1 MKKIALKSVHFIK
14 LLKKL
19 ITGVPFLTLSLFGNV
34 TVSLFACVMYF
45 LEKDINPTIN
55 TYLDS
60 LWWSFSTA
68 TNVGYGDIVPITDS
82 GKMVGIFLMLIGVA
96 LFSIYTALFARAILD
111 DPEYLD

>member
-1 MKKIALKSVHFIK
+1 MKKIAYKSIHFTK
-14 LLKKL
+14 LLYKL
-19 ITGVPFLTLSLFGNV
+19 ITGVPFITLSLFGNAV
-34 TVSLFACVMYF
+34 VGLFALIVF
-45 LEKDINPTIN
+45 LIEKDINPSIN

-82 GKMVGIFLMLIGVA
+82 GKVVGILLMLIGVA